1 MESQADIIVIGSG
14 INGLSAAALL
24 AKKGRRVI
32 VLESADTAGGAV
44 RTAEVTLPGFRHDLF
59 AMNLGLFAGGPVN
72 AAIGADLARHGFE
85 LVPSSK
91 PFCSLFPDGTS
102 VGVQTDAEATRASIA
117 AVSPTDVAAW
127 DRLGAQLGEWAPY
140 LIGLL
145 GADLPSWKAAKVLR
159 KAHKALGMDG
169 VYELTKLA
177 LASTR
182 SFANANFVSP
192 KMRALLASW
201 GMHLDFA
208 PDVPGGALFSYLET
222 LGGQM
227 FGMVIGKGGAD
238 TLINAL
244 VGVINEC
251 GGTVQCNARVSEIL
265 IEGGKAVGVRLE
277 SGEVIR
283 ASHAVISNVNPS
295 LMPDMLPEAV
305 AAERKVARAREFEP
319 GLATMMI
326 HLALDELPQ
335 WIDPK
340 AGAFNYVHIG
350 PYLDN
355 MAMTYTEA
363 AAGTLPTSPTLVVGQ
378 PTVTDPSRAPEGKHT
393 LWVQV
398 RVLPLEIAD
407 GRHWDDVR
415 EEYADYV
422 MGILETY
429 APGLGAQV
437 LGRHVLSPAD
447 LQRYNANL
455 VKGDSLGGSH
465 HPAQFFFLRP
475 VPGWG
480 RHRTPVDRLFIC
492 GAGTWPGGGVG
503 GTSGAMVAD
512 IVG

>member
-1 MESQADIIVIGSG
+1 
-14 INGLSAAALL
+14 
-24 AKKGRRVI
+24 
-32 VLESADTAGGAV
+32 
-44 RTAEVTLPGFRHDLF
+44 
-59 AMNLGLFAGGPVN
+59 
-72 AAIGADLARHGFE
+72 
-85 LVPSSK
+85 
-91 PFCSLFPDGTS
+91 
-102 VGVQTDAEATRASIA
+102 
-117 AVSPTDVAAW
+117 
-127 DRLGAQLGEWAPY
+127 
-140 LIGLL
+140 
-145 GADLPSWKAAKVLR
+145 
-159 KAHKALGMDG
+159 
-169 VYELTKLA
+169 
-177 LASTR
+177 
-182 SFANANFVSP
+182 
-192 KMRALLASW
+192 MRALLASW

-265 IEGGKAVGVRLE
+265 VEGGKAVGVRLE

-355 MAMTYTEA
+355 MAMTYAEA
-363 AAGTLPTSPTLVVGQ
+363 AAGTLPTSPTVVIGQ

>member
-1 MESQADIIVIGSG
+1 
-14 INGLSAAALL
+14 
-24 AKKGRRVI
+24 
-32 VLESADTAGGAV
+32 
-44 RTAEVTLPGFRHDLF
+44 
-59 AMNLGLFAGGPVN
+59 
-72 AAIGADLARHGFE
+72 
-85 LVPSSK
+85 
-91 PFCSLFPDGTS
+91 
-102 VGVQTDAEATRASIA
+102 
-117 AVSPTDVAAW
+117 
-127 DRLGAQLGEWAPY
+127 
-140 LIGLL
+140 
-145 GADLPSWKAAKVLR
+145 
-159 KAHKALGMDG
+159 
-169 VYELTKLA
+169 
-177 LASTR
+177 
-182 SFANANFVSP
+182 
-192 KMRALLASW
+192 
-201 GMHLDFA
+201 
-208 PDVPGGALFSYLET
+208 
-222 LGGQM
+222 
-227 FGMVIGKGGAD
+227 
-238 TLINAL
+238 
-244 VGVINEC
+244 
-251 GGTVQCNARVSEIL
+251 
-265 IEGGKAVGVRLE
+265 
-277 SGEVIR
+277 
-283 ASHAVISNVNPS
+283 
-295 LMPDMLPEAV
+295 
-305 AAERKVARAREFEP
+305 
-319 GLATMMI
+319 MMI

-398 RVLPLEIAD
+398 RVLPLEIVD

-422 MGILETY
+422 MSILESY